1 MDGFDE
7 FEELESEFSNV
18 LTNPSKRTLSGNSK
32 INKKAKSRQK
42 KSIHG
47 GEAQNLFQLLSENEN
62 IQGVELLNKR
72 VTSEGGRD
80 WSKIAPATLF
90 GVVFLGGI
98 ISLLLLLYSSMR
110 YDNSFDIGLSIGASL
125 FAIPFLLFGVASLG
139 IGIEGFINPDT
150 HEQMLISTWLERS
163 KGLIIAINDVYDVKE
178 DFFHESKLM
187 FSVYYTSS
195 DTIRIYSQSPY
206 SDFDSGVNRPGG
218 RSVCICKDGDM
229 SSSVSVLAKYSFA
242 HKGPAKQLAT
252 ELSEDLGIPFV
263 GEFKTK

>member
-1 MDGFDE
+1 
-7 FEELESEFSNV
+7 
-18 LTNPSKRTLSGNSK
+18 
-32 INKKAKSRQK
+32 
-42 KSIHG
+42 
-47 GEAQNLFQLLSENEN
+47 
-62 IQGVELLNKR
+62 
-72 VTSEGGRD
+72 
-80 WSKIAPATLF
+80 
-90 GVVFLGGI
+90 
-98 ISLLLLLYSSMR
+98 
-110 YDNSFDIGLSIGASL
+110 
-125 FAIPFLLFGVASLG
+125 
-139 IGIEGFINPDT
+139 
-150 HEQMLISTWLERS
+150 
-163 KGLIIAINDVYDVKE
+163 
-178 DFFHESKLM
+178 M